1 MIAALAITLYL
12 ECGIPDRL
20 LITDGADW
28 KEREVT
34 PVVRRIYDN
43 REIAWNYVVVAEN
56 WELSAIKRAVESG
69 VKIEEKDL
77 CDKAQ
82 TRY

>member
-20 LITDGADW
+20 LMVDGDEW
-28 KEREVT
+28 RERDVT
-34 PVVRRIYDN
+34 PVAVYAAGDHARWDY
-43 REIAWNYVVVAEN
+43 YVVAKN
-56 WELSAIKRAVESG
+56 WELSEINRALESG

-77 CDKAQ
+77 CDPA
-82 TRY
+82 